1 METVAYFPQMSFEF
15 NSVRSPNQTRRPDV
29 PQINI
34 LEFLM
39 RIA

>member
-1 METVAYFPQMSFEF
+1 METVAYFPQISVQFS
-15 NSVRSPNQTRRPDV
+15 SVRSPKKIRPPKV

>member
-15 NSVRSPNQTRRPDV
+15 SSVRSPNQTPPPDV